1 MAVRVGDIMSAPIVS
16 CQADVPLAE
25 VAELMARHRIHAVVV
40 VGDGGREDDA
50 RGWRVISE
58 ADLVRGVAFDQGE
71 AGAGSIA
78 ATPVV
83 TIGRR
88 KPLQEA
94 ALRMSEHETTHLVV
108 VEDLHPVGIVSALDV
123 ARSLAAPQA
132 APAGAAP
139 EAAERA
145 PEGALTGGPGD
156 RLVIHGHHLGELE
169 RDAEILEARGPGGS
183 APFLVR
189 WEDTGHTTLL
199 YPGSD
204 ARVQHLHTA

>member
-1 MAVRVGDIMSAPIVS
+1 MADRVGDVMSVPIVS

-40 VGDGGREDDA
+40 VGDAEDDA

-58 ADLVRGVAFDQGE
+58 ADLVRAVAFDQRE

-78 ATPVV
+78 ATPLV

-88 KPLQEA
+88 KPLAEA
-94 ALRMSEHETTHLVV
+94 ALRMCEHETTHLVV
-108 VEDLHPVGIVSALDV
+108 VEGGHPVGIVSALDV
-123 ARSLAAPQA
+123 AASLV
-132 APAGAAP
+132 AP
-139 EAAERA
+139 EAAPAAPAAPEPERA

-156 RLVIHGHHLGELE
+156 RLVIRGHHLGELE

-204 ARVQHLHTA
+204 ARVQHLRTA